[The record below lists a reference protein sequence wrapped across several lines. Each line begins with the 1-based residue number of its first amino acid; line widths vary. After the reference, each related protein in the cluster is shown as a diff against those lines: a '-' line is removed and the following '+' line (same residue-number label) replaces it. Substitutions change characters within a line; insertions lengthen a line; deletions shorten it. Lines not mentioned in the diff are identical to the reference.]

1 MENNYKEFIQKIKY
15 MVEYDTSKTRED
27 NQIITEGIIT
37 EEDTPKLKG
46 IEEAQKIINKIR
58 AKHKNDKNW
67 DEFIGGFVERIND
80 AFNVNEGEEVN
91 ENVPPRPP
99 VPSAT
104 LKQGELPREDKR
116 RKSIT
121 FINERLDH
129 WVGEYLNEDNLGD
142 DKTYKV
148 PEKAKMQIENLLNEV
163 GKLTAL
169 IQGR

>member
-27 NQIITEGIIT
+27 NQIITEDVEEVKEVIAEGIIT

-80 AFNVNEGEEVN
+80 AFGE
-91 ENVPPRPP
+91 
-99 VPSAT
+99 
-104 LKQGELPREDKR
+104 
-116 RKSIT
+116 
-121 FINERLDH
+121 
-129 WVGEYLNEDNLGD
+129 
-142 DKTYKV
+142 
-148 PEKAKMQIENLLNEV
+148 
-163 GKLTAL
+163 
-169 IQGR
+169 